1 MQSFCVV
8 DLSNFY
14 LDIAKDRL
22 YVSSPNQFR
31 RRSCQFVLS
40 KIIENLAVLISPVL
54 CHMAEDIWQNLPY
67 KVQEKSVFQRGWP
80 SIPSDWKNLDIES
93 KMSNLRKLRVEINKV
108 IEGCRNQ
115 QQVGAALE
123 TEIMFLPKD
132 KKLKEALIWLNSSG
146 NPEVD
151 CYSDWLIVSNFLLI
165 DNPFE
170 ESLLTVNNEFG
181 TIQIQKAK
189 GIKCD
194 RCWHFQEFTFKG
206 KQNTNL
212 CKRCA
217 EIIK

>member
-80 SIPSDWKNLDIES
+80 SISSDWKNLEIEL
-93 KMSNLRKLRVEINKV
+93 KMLRLRRLRVEINKV

-132 KKLKEALIWLNSSG
+132 NKLKEALIWLKSSG
-146 NPEVD
+146 DPDDD
-151 CYSDWLIVSNFLLI
+151 CYSDWLIVYNFLLI
-165 DNPFE
+165 ENQHE
-170 ESLLTVNNEFG
+170 ESLLTVHNELG

-194 RCWHFQEFTFKG
+194 RCWHFQEITFKG
-206 KQNTNL
+206 MQNTNL
-212 CKRCA
+212 CKRCS